1 MNKQNKHI
9 SHFAARSREQL
20 TLSENRC
27 MLACSIERGADNAEE
42 VQQSRS
48 HTSEDNMESGS
59 AQSRLDESIRS
70 IRTSRE
76 RKDIVQELLPPPNI
90 EELQPPPNNTL
101 LDKRNSSHVRVNF
114 RESSLTHVCGT
125 VIHSFTN
132 TGLDDQWED
141 TGDQALDATTAPYL
155 AANGAARQADG
166 NAEETCLSLTTSKLS
181 RLLRQVLH
189 L

>member
-1 MNKQNKHI
+1 
-9 SHFAARSREQL
+9 
-20 TLSENRC
+20 
-27 MLACSIERGADNAEE
+27 
-42 VQQSRS
+42 
-48 HTSEDNMESGS
+48 MEPGS

-76 RKDIVQELLPPPNI
+76 REDIV

-101 LDKRNSSHVRVNF
+101 LDKHNNSHLRANL

-141 TGDQALDATTAPYL
+141 TGGHALDSTAAPYL
-155 AANGAARQADG
+155 AANGDAGQADG
-166 NAEETCLSLTTSKLS
+166 NAEETCLSLATSKLS
-181 RLLRQVLH
+181 RLLRQL
-189 L
+189 LQP

>member
-1 MNKQNKHI
+1 M
-9 SHFAARSREQL
+9 
-20 TLSENRC
+20 LSS
-27 MLACSIERGADNAEE
+27 L
-42 VQQSRS
+42 
-48 HTSEDNMESGS
+48 ESDS
-59 AQSRLDESIRS
+59 AQSRPSESIRS

-76 RKDIVQELLPPPNI
+76 RDDIA
-90 EELQPPPNNTL
+90 EELPPPPNNTL
-101 LDKRNSSHVRVNF
+101 LDKHNTSHLRGNL

-141 TGDQALDATTAPYL
+141 TGGHALDSTTGPYL
-155 AANGAARQADG
+155 AANGDAGQADG

-189 L
+189 R

>member
-1 MNKQNKHI
+1 M
-9 SHFAARSREQL
+9 FD
-20 TLSENRC
+20 
-27 MLACSIERGADNAEE
+27 LAERGSDNAERL
-42 VQQSRS
+42 QQSRS
-48 HTSEDNMESGS
+48 QSSEDDMESGS

-76 RKDIVQELLPPPNI
+76 REDIV

-101 LDKRNSSHVRVNF
+101 LDKHNSSHLIANL

-125 VIHSFTN
+125 VIHSFSN

-141 TGDQALDATTAPYL
+141 IGGHALDSTTAPYL
-155 AANGAARQADG
+155 AATGDAGQADG

-181 RLLRQVLH
+181 RLLRQL
-189 L
+189 LQP